1 MSTDLTTEKGRTD
14 YLQEKFDNLLE
25 VINDSYGQELLNE
38 LISRLE
44 TTIADFNEEVGE
56 LMNQLKEN
64 STRKQQLLEAII
76 AGEAKVDTPT
86 TEEPDNPERE
96 EAMSAWERRLES
108 LDQNS

>member
-14 YLQEKFDNLLE
+14 YLLEKFDNLLE

-44 TTIADFNEEVGE
+44 TTIADFNEEVDE

-64 STRKQQLLEAII
+64 SARKQQLLQAII
-76 AGEAKVDTPT
+76 AGETKVDTPSD
-86 TEEPDNPERE
+86 EEPDNPERK

-108 LDQNS
+108 LDHNS

>member
-14 YLQEKFDNLLE
+14 YLLEKFDNLLE

-44 TTIADFNEEVGE
+44 TTISDFNEEVDE

-64 STRKQQLLEAII
+64 SARKQQLLQKII
-76 AGEAKVDTPT
+76 AGEAKMDTPS
-86 TEEPDNPERE
+86 EEPDNPERE

-108 LDQNS
+108 LEHNS